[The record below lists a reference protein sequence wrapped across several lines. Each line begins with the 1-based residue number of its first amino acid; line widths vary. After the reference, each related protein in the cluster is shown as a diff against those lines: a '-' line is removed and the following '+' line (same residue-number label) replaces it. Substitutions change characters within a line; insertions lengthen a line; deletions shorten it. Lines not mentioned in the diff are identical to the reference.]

1 MKIMYVAAM
10 AAVFVLRLPAHHSFA
25 AEYDS
30 SKPIFLQGKVTKIEW
45 MNPHAR
51 FYMDVNDDKGMSRT
65 GRWKWAA
72 RTG

>member
-10 AAVFVLRLPAHHSFA
+10 AAAFVLRLPAHHSFA